1 MSTIEVV
8 NHVTLDGVMQS
19 PAHPDEDPRGGFE
32 HGGWATEYF
41 DDVQGEYMGARMGR
55 GGGALLFGR
64 WTYEKMQSAWSRQ
77 PEDNPVRQVL
87 ERNTKYVVSRSD
99 RPVEW
104 VNSELLTG
112 DAAQTV
118 AELKARTDGNLV
130 ILGSGELI
138 QALLPHGLID
148 ALLLTIHPLVLGSG
162 KRLFGDAFARF
173 ELVESKPTSTGVL
186 ITRYERAGTSAPRP
200 AASGSSP
207 R

>member
-8 NHVTLDGVMQS
+8 NHVTLDGVMQA
-19 PAHPDEDPRGGFE
+19 PAHPDEDRRGGFE
-32 HGGWATEYF
+32 HGGWAVPYQ

-64 WTYEKMQSAWSRQ
+64 WTYDKMQSAWTQQ

-104 VNSELLTG
+104 VNSELVTG
-112 DAAQTV
+112 DAAEVV
-118 AELKARTDGNLV
+118 ADLKSRTEGNLV

-148 ALLLTIHPLVLGSG
+148 AFLLTIHPLVLGSG
-162 KRLFGDAFARF
+162 RRLFGDAFAAF
-173 ELVESKPTSTGVL
+173 KLVESKPTTTGVL
-186 ITRYERAGTSAPRP
+186 ITRYERAEATPAHP
-200 AASGSSP
+200 AASGSS
-207 R
+207 RS